1 MKRLEYIQS
10 TREQRIDTGLKL
22 DNTCEIEMRVAQLKC
37 DGFLYW
43 LRLIGSNGEMEIICQ
58 QGTDN
63 SISVNWVGNSWSNL
77 KSIEYEVPY
86 TLKLNAEGFFVDGEQ
101 VYVNTNKPTFSTNNT
116 ITIFSYPTD
125 SGNSMNRMRLYELTI
140 RRGGVE
146 IAHFLPYLDDN
157 GVPCIYDDINEVF
170 KYDTIYTTPFEYLEY
185 GYKWDKIV
193 ENYNRTEKIYAVK
206 WKNSGSFE
214 GFFSEIPNVN
224 ADDATLWNYYGLD
237 NAEMGYCTENRFDCT
252 RKQFSNRFY
261 GFIDEK
267 WENQTHTIKVSDGY
281 VFTFPK
287 EMYWAGK
294 ITNYDYAAAANC
306 FEVLIMDKSLIVEP
320 EEIEFGYNGG
330 SQQINIVSRGEYTY
344 TTDGDF
350 DFRQNEDGIL
360 VTAQFNSGDA
370 DKVGSVVFTSED
382 GEVVTVSINQKHML
396 IPFVVDKY
404 KHYDYNIYKEYR
416 NNSVVKKVMRNNAL
430 VYVGSVI
437 KPTLKL
443 EKKEIS
449 VFKQGGTIFV
459 GVTSNTQYTA
469 TSDADY
475 VSVEVV
481 DGGINIV
488 ADPQTG
494 VSMVT
499 ITVTAGN
506 DDTVVTDT
514 ITLTYVTQNDNEIW
528 FTTVNNETPIS
539 SLYGFTVYNFMGN
552 PLSKTL
558 LQYGDKWILRCS
570 QPIAKT
576 RGNFFYN
583 TGNGPQI
590 TSISLPRTLNEMGTY
605 LTFYGQENLQS
616 IDGESPLIV
625 DGHYLYTD
633 TNHKVLLAAKS
644 GEDVM
649 TIPEGTTELYGYA
662 ISYNHVTKVID
673 LPSTITK
680 IGEYCFE
687 DSRAFNKLRMRMD
700 EPPTAGTGMFNAVNQ
715 SGEIV
720 VNQNQSTV
728 GWSIVFPKPSNFTFV
743 NATE

>member
-22 DNTCEIEMRVAQLKC
+22 DNTCEIEMTVAQLQST
-37 DGFLYW
+37 GFLYW

-63 SISVNWVGNSWSNL
+63 SISVNWGGNGWSNL
-77 KSIEYEVPY
+77 KTVEYEVPY
-86 TLKLNAEGFFVDGEQ
+86 TIKLNADGFFVDGEE

-125 SGNSMNRMRLYELTI
+125 AGYKMNRMRLYELTI
-140 RRGGVE
+140 RRAGVE

-170 KYDTIYTTPFEYLEY
+170 KYDTIGTTPFYYLEQ
-185 GYKWDKIV
+185 
-193 ENYNRTEKIYAVK
+193 
-206 WKNSGSFE
+206 SF
-214 GFFSEIPNVN
+214 S
-224 ADDATLWNYYGLD
+224 
-237 NAEMGYCTENRFDCT
+237 
-252 RKQFSNRFY
+252 
-261 GFIDEK
+261 
-267 WENQTHTIKVSDGY
+267 
-281 VFTFPK
+281 
-287 EMYWAGK
+287 
-294 ITNYDYAAAANC
+294 
-306 FEVLIMDKSLIVEP
+306 VEP
-320 EEIEFGYNGG
+320 DEIEFGYKGG
-330 SQQINIVSRGEYTY
+330 SQQINIDSRGEYTY

-350 DFRQNEDGIL
+350 EFTENEDGIL
-360 VTAQFNSGDA
+360 VTAQFNNGDA

-382 GEVVTVSINQKHML
+382 GEVVNVSITQKHML

-416 NNSVVKKVMRNNAL
+416 NNSMVKKVMRNNAL
-430 VYVGSVI
+430 VYVGPVV

-481 DGGINIV
+481 DGGINII
-488 ADPQTG
+488 AEPQTQ
-494 VSMVT
+494 VSIVT

-514 ITLTYVTQNDNEIW
+514 ITLTYLIQNDNEIW

-539 SLYGFTVYNFMGN
+539 SLYGFNVYDFMGN
-552 PLSKTL
+552 LLSKTL
-558 LQYGDKWILRCS
+558 LQDGDKWILRCS
-570 QPIAKT
+570 QPIAQT

-583 TGNGPQI
+583 TWNGPQI
-590 TSISLPRTLNEMGTY
+590 TSISLPRTLVQMGTY
-605 LTFYGQENLQS
+605 LTFYGQENLKS

-633 TNHKVLLAAKS
+633 TSHKVLLAAKS

-680 IGEYCFE
+680 IGGYCFE
-687 DSRAFNKLRMRMD
+687 DSRAFNTLRMRMD

-728 GWSIVFPKPSNFTFV
+728 GWSMVFPKPRNFTFV